1 MRGSTAAL
9 RRGQC
14 PALVTFPNHGYSWPA
29 MNESEAL
36 LVVERGP
43 VPSLRYPLQADQITV
58 GRSAG
63 NDLVLADPEISRR
76 HVRVIRRADG
86 YAVEDIGSTNG
97 TFVNGQRISHL
108 TLLQDG
114 DTIDLGDTV
123 RLRFV
128 SLAPVVAPE
137 DRPTEAWREPE
148 PQEAPWRDQAEAP
161 EPPVV
166 AAPAQQARPTVA
178 LTPPPAAPA
187 AAQPAPRPAAPPPAA
202 PVHAPPA
209 APVYP
214 PTYEQPRRGRG
225 LLIGCGLL
233 VALLLVC
240 AGTFLVLDTYDQ
252 GRLLYCG
259 GLRPI
264 FQLVLGP
271 FGFAPICP

>member
-1 MRGSTAAL
+1 
-9 RRGQC
+9 
-14 PALVTFPNHGYSWPA
+14 
-29 MNESEAL
+29 MNETEAL

-43 VPSLRYPLQADQITV
+43 VSSLRFALQQDQVTI

-63 NDLVLADPEISRR
+63 NELVLADAEVSRR
-76 HVRVIRRADG
+76 HARVLRRADG

-128 SLAPVVAPE
+128 SSPVAPLAPPE
-137 DRPTEAWREPE
+137 PAIAISERPTEML
-148 PQEAPWRDQAEAP
+148 APPPGYDAQPRPATPPRPAAAP
-161 EPPVV
+161 APVMTAPPPV
-166 AAPAQQARPTVA
+166 AAPPYS
-178 LTPPPAAPA
+178 PPPAAPA
-187 AAQPAPRPAAPPPAA
+187 AYPPPLYNE
-202 PVHAPPA
+202 P
-209 APVYP
+209 
-214 PTYEQPRRGRG
+214 PRRGRA

-240 AGTFLVLDTYDQ
+240 AGTFLILDAYDQ

-259 GLRPI
+259 PAQSLFETILGSLGLASP
-264 FQLVLGP
+264 
-271 FGFAPICP
+271 CP

>member
-1 MRGSTAAL
+1 
-9 RRGQC
+9 
-14 PALVTFPNHGYSWPA
+14 

-43 VPSLRYPLQADQITV
+43 VSSLRYSLQQEQVTI

-63 NDLVLADPEISRR
+63 NELVLADPEVSRR
-76 HVRVIRRADG
+76 HARVVRRADG

-128 SLAPVVAPE
+128 SPTAAPPAPAQPPVAISE
-137 DRPTEAWREPE
+137 RPTEMLASPPDALLLPRPE
-148 PQEAPWRDQAEAP
+148 
-161 EPPVV
+161 
-166 AAPAQQARPTVA
+166 AAPRPTAPSAPAYAPPPAPVMA
-178 LTPPPAAPA
+178 APPAYTPTPAAPA
-187 AAQPAPRPAAPPPAA
+187 
-202 PVHAPPA
+202 
-209 APVYP
+209 VYP
-214 PTYEQPRRGRG
+214 PPVYADTPRRGRG

-240 AGTFLVLDTYDQ
+240 AGTFLILDAYDQ

-259 GLRPI
+259 PAQSI
-264 FQLVLGP
+264 FELILGP
-271 FGFAPICP
+271 FNFAPVCP

>member
-1 MRGSTAAL
+1 
-9 RRGQC
+9 
-14 PALVTFPNHGYSWPA
+14 
-29 MNESEAL
+29 MNETEAL

-43 VPSLRYPLQADQITV
+43 VSSLRFALPQDQVTI

-63 NDLVLADPEISRR
+63 NELVLADPEVSRR
-76 HVRVIRRADG
+76 HARVVRRADG

-128 SLAPVVAPE
+128 SSPVAPPAPVEPPVAISE
-137 DRPTEAWREPE
+137 RPTEML
-148 PQEAPWRDQAEAP
+148 APAP
-161 EPPVV
+161 P
-166 AAPAQQARPTVA
+166 AAPAYTPPAPVMPTPPA
-178 LTPPPAAPA
+178 AFTPPYSPPPAAPA
-187 AAQPAPRPAAPPPAA
+187 AYPPPLYNE
-202 PVHAPPA
+202 P
-209 APVYP
+209 
-214 PTYEQPRRGRG
+214 PRRGRG

-240 AGTFLVLDTYDQ
+240 AGTFLILDAYDQ

-259 GLRPI
+259 PAQSLFETI
-264 FQLVLGP
+264 LGP
-271 FGFAPICP
+271 LGFAPVCP

>member
-1 MRGSTAAL
+1 
-9 RRGQC
+9 
-14 PALVTFPNHGYSWPA
+14 
-29 MNESEAL
+29 MNETEAL

-43 VPSLRYPLQADQITV
+43 VSSLRFALQQDQVTI

-63 NDLVLADPEISRR
+63 NELVLADAEVSRR
-76 HVRVIRRADG
+76 HARVLRRADG

-128 SLAPVVAPE
+128 SSPVAPLAPPE
-137 DRPTEAWREPE
+137 PPIAISERPTEMLA
-148 PQEAPWRDQAEAP
+148 
-161 EPPVV
+161 
-166 AAPAQQARPTVA
+166 
-178 LTPPPAAPA
+178 PPPGYD
-187 AAQPAPRPAAPPPAA
+187 AQPRPAAPPRPAA
-202 PVHAPPA
+202 APAPVMAAPPPVA
-209 APVYP
+209 APPYSPPPPAPATYP
-214 PTYEQPRRGRG
+214 PPLYNEPPRRGRA

-240 AGTFLVLDTYDQ
+240 AGTFLILDAYDQ

-259 GLRPI
+259 PAQSLFETILGSLGLASP
-264 FQLVLGP
+264 
-271 FGFAPICP
+271 CP

>member
-1 MRGSTAAL
+1 
-9 RRGQC
+9 
-14 PALVTFPNHGYSWPA
+14 

-43 VPSLRYPLQADQITV
+43 VPSLRFALQQEQMTI

-63 NDLVLADPEISRR
+63 NDLVLADPEVSRR
-76 HVRVIRRADG
+76 HVRVLRRADG
-86 YAVEDIGSTNG
+86 FAVEDIGSTNG

-128 SLAPVVAPE
+128 SPRAAPPA
-137 DRPTEAWREPE
+137 
-148 PQEAPWRDQAEAP
+148 AP
-161 EPPVV
+161 EPPVSISERPTEMLA
-166 AAPAQQARPTVA
+166 AAPY
-178 LTPPPAAPA
+178 PAAY
-187 AAQPAPRPAAPPPAA
+187 APPVAPVMPAPPPIA
-202 PVHAPPA
+202 PA

-214 PTYEQPRRGRG
+214 PPVYAEPPRRGRG

-240 AGTFLVLDTYDQ
+240 AGTFLILDAYDQ
-252 GRLLYCG
+252 GRILYCG
-259 GLRPI
+259 AARPLFELI
-264 FQLVLGP
+264 LGP
-271 FGFAPICP
+271 FGFSPTCP

>member
-1 MRGSTAAL
+1 
-9 RRGQC
+9 
-14 PALVTFPNHGYSWPA
+14 
-29 MNESEAL
+29 MNETDPI

-43 VPSLRYPLQADQITV
+43 SPSLRYPLELEQVTV

-63 NDLVLADPEISRR
+63 NQLVLADPEISRR
-76 HVRVIRRADG
+76 HLRVVKRADG
-86 YAVEDIGSTNG
+86 YAVEDMGSTNG

-128 SLAPVVAPE
+128 APQPAIVA
-137 DRPTEAWREPE
+137 
-148 PQEAPWRDQAEAP
+148 
-161 EPPVV
+161 
-166 AAPAQQARPTVA
+166 
-178 LTPPPAAPA
+178 PAAPA
-187 AAQPAPRPAAPPPAA
+187 TPAATVNLAERPTQAFRPTPAESASSPASAPPAPPPVAPAPRPAPAAPPPQ
-202 PVHAPPA
+202 
-209 APVYP
+209 PVYTPP
-214 PTYEQPRRGRG
+214 PTYAYQQPRRGRG

-240 AGTFLVLDTYDQ
+240 AGTFLLLDNYQD

-259 GLRPI
+259 AARP
-264 FQLVLGP
+264 FFELVLGP

>member
-1 MRGSTAAL
+1 
-9 RRGQC
+9 
-14 PALVTFPNHGYSWPA
+14 

-43 VPSLRYPLQADQITV
+43 VPSLRYALQQEQMTI

-63 NDLVLADPEISRR
+63 NELVLADPEVSRR
-76 HVRVIRRADG
+76 HVRVLRRADG

-128 SLAPVVAPE
+128 SPRAVPPA
-137 DRPTEAWREPE
+137 
-148 PQEAPWRDQAEAP
+148 AP
-161 EPPVV
+161 EPPVTISERPTEML
-166 AAPAQQARPTVA
+166 AAPPYPVAEAPRPM
-178 LTPPPAAPA
+178 PA
-187 AAQPAPRPAAPPPAA
+187 AAYAPPVAPAMPAPPP
-202 PVHAPPA
+202 PVMPA

-214 PTYEQPRRGRG
+214 PPVYAEPPRRGRG
-225 LLIGCGLL
+225 LLIGCGLM

-240 AGTFLVLDTYDQ
+240 AGTFLILDAYDQ
-252 GRLLYCG
+252 GRILYCG
-259 GLRPI
+259 AARPL
-264 FQLVLGP
+264 FQLLLGP
-271 FGFAPICP
+271 FGFNPTCP

>member
-1 MRGSTAAL
+1 
-9 RRGQC
+9 
-14 PALVTFPNHGYSWPA
+14 
-29 MNESEAL
+29 MNETEAL

-43 VPSLRYPLQADQITV
+43 VSSLRFALQQDQVTI

-63 NDLVLADPEISRR
+63 NELVLADAEVSRR
-76 HVRVIRRADG
+76 HARVLRRADG

-128 SLAPVVAPE
+128 SSPVAPLAPPE
-137 DRPTEAWREPE
+137 PPIAISERPTEMLA
-148 PQEAPWRDQAEAP
+148 
-161 EPPVV
+161 
-166 AAPAQQARPTVA
+166 
-178 LTPPPAAPA
+178 PPPGYD
-187 AAQPAPRPAAPPPAA
+187 AQPRPAAPPPPAAA
-202 PVHAPPA
+202 PAPVMAAPPPVAAPPYSPPPA
-209 APVYP
+209 APATYP
-214 PTYEQPRRGRG
+214 PPLYNEPPRRGRA

-240 AGTFLVLDTYDQ
+240 AGTFLILDAYDQ

-259 GLRPI
+259 PAQSLFETILGSLGLASP
-264 FQLVLGP
+264 
-271 FGFAPICP
+271 CP

>member
-1 MRGSTAAL
+1 
-9 RRGQC
+9 
-14 PALVTFPNHGYSWPA
+14 

-43 VPSLRYPLQADQITV
+43 VPSLRFALQQEQMTI

-63 NDLVLADPEISRR
+63 NDLVLADPEVSRR
-76 HVRVIRRADG
+76 HVRVLRRADG
-86 YAVEDIGSTNG
+86 FAVEDIGSTNG

-128 SLAPVVAPE
+128 SPRAAPA
-137 DRPTEAWREPE
+137 
-148 PQEAPWRDQAEAP
+148 AP
-161 EPPVV
+161 EPPVSISERPTEMLA
-166 AAPAQQARPTVA
+166 AAPYPAAEAPRP
-178 LTPPPAAPA
+178 APA
-187 AAQPAPRPAAPPPAA
+187 AAYAPPVAPVMPAPPPIA
-202 PVHAPPA
+202 PA

-214 PTYEQPRRGRG
+214 PPVYAEAPRRGRG

-240 AGTFLVLDTYDQ
+240 AGTFLILDAYDQ
-252 GRLLYCG
+252 GRILYCG
-259 GLRPI
+259 AARPLFELI
-264 FQLVLGP
+264 LGP
-271 FGFAPICP
+271 FGFSPTCP

>member
-1 MRGSTAAL
+1 
-9 RRGQC
+9 
-14 PALVTFPNHGYSWPA
+14 
-29 MNESEAL
+29 MNETEAL

-43 VPSLRYPLQADQITV
+43 VSSLRFALQQDQVTI

-63 NDLVLADPEISRR
+63 NELVLADAEVSRR
-76 HVRVIRRADG
+76 HARVLRRADG

-128 SLAPVVAPE
+128 SSPVAPLAPPE
-137 DRPTEAWREPE
+137 PPIAISERPTEML
-148 PQEAPWRDQAEAP
+148 APPPGNDAQPRPAAP
-161 EPPVV
+161 PRPAVAPAPVMAAPPPV
-166 AAPAQQARPTVA
+166 AAPPYS
-178 LTPPPAAPA
+178 PPPAAPA
-187 AAQPAPRPAAPPPAA
+187 TYPPPLYNE
-202 PVHAPPA
+202 P
-209 APVYP
+209 
-214 PTYEQPRRGRG
+214 PRRGRA

-240 AGTFLVLDTYDQ
+240 AGTFLILDAYDQ

-259 GLRPI
+259 PAQSLFETILGSLGLASP
-264 FQLVLGP
+264 
-271 FGFAPICP
+271 CP

>member
-1 MRGSTAAL
+1 
-9 RRGQC
+9 
-14 PALVTFPNHGYSWPA
+14 
-29 MNESEAL
+29 MNETEAL

-43 VPSLRYPLQADQITV
+43 VSSLRFALQQDQVTI

-63 NDLVLADPEISRR
+63 NELVLADPEVSRR
-76 HVRVIRRADG
+76 HARVVRRADG

-128 SLAPVVAPE
+128 ASPVAPPAPPAPPVAISE
-137 DRPTEAWREPE
+137 RPTEMLAPTPGFDALPRPE
-148 PQEAPWRDQAEAP
+148 AAPRPVAPQAPAYAAP
-161 EPPVV
+161 APAPAV
-166 AAPAQQARPTVA
+166 AAPPYS
-178 LTPPPAAPA
+178 PPPAAPIA
-187 AAQPAPRPAAPPPAA
+187 YPPPLYNE
-202 PVHAPPA
+202 P
-209 APVYP
+209 
-214 PTYEQPRRGRG
+214 PRRGRG

-240 AGTFLVLDTYDQ
+240 AGTFLILDAYDQ

-259 GLRPI
+259 PAQSLFETI
-264 FQLVLGP
+264 LGP
-271 FGFAPICP
+271 LGFAPVCP